1 MAKKFKRIFRE
12 TSPEDRARHEKIR
25 EEAMREFPPTPS
37 RLVQAPPGIPSRIYE
52 ARLAQGLTWYAL
64 AKKAG
69 VPNQATVR
77 DIEQGKDV
85 KLSNLEAVASALG
98 LQLELVQQS

>member
-1 MAKKFKRIFRE
+1 MTKKIKRTFRE
-12 TSPEDRARHEKIR
+12 SSVEDHARHAKVR
-25 EEAMREFPPTPS
+25 EEAMRQYPPMPS
-37 RLVQAPPGIPSRIYE
+37 RLVPAPPGIPSRIHA

-85 KLSNLEAVASALG
+85 KLSNLEAVAAALG
-98 LQLELVQQS
+98 LQLELVEQ